1 MTVQATFL
9 TALDQFEE
17 VGRSV
22 DLMPELL
29 PRMVLAR
36 GPCLASPVQ
45 LVQPNSL
52 SPSD

>member
-17 VGRSV
+17 VERSV

-29 PRMVLAR
+29 SDMALDSGPHLAF
-36 GPCLASPVQ
+36 PALLA
-45 LVQPNSL
+45 
-52 SPSD
+52 